1 MAVKLISECLLCES
15 NETKKRSQS
24 DKETIINVFPNLSVL
39 RKHWPSALGSG
50 PILKPEDHLA
60 SGCYHLCCQLMLPF
74 KKMEDLEMYS
84 DNLLFNKRQLGP
96 IGQYTV

>member
-39 RKHWPSALGSG
+39 RKHWP
-50 PILKPEDHLA
+50 
-60 SGCYHLCCQLMLPF
+60 F
-74 KKMEDLEMYS
+74 
-84 DNLLFNKRQLGP
+84 LF
-96 IGQYTV
+96 